1 VTERFGH
8 LAFCDS
14 YYILTERFGHST
26 PWSNRL
32 NQEIDPM
39 LTKTAF
45 GLALILATASVS
57 MAATKRPHAIA
68 PVNTQQNLNNPA
80 GAYVATDPDANVRLN
95 LRRDWS
101 HGL

>member
-1 VTERFGH
+1 
-8 LAFCDS
+8 
-14 YYILTERFGHST
+14 LTERFGHST
-26 PWSNRL
+26 PWSNRV

-57 MAATKRPHAIA
+57 AAATRHPQATA
-68 PVNTQQNLNNPA
+68 PVGSTEQTINNPA

-101 HGL
+101 HGRY